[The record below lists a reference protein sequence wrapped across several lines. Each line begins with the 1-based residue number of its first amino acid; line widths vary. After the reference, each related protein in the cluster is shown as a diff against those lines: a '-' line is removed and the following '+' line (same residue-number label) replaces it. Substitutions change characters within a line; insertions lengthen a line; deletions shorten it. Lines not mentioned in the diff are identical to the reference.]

1 LLQLL
6 QLHELQQAGGVLNA
20 HHVAAFYYKLGQL
33 CHRDSRLATSTT
45 TKQLLQHLNTLLPSV
60 LQDIDARGLSNAV
73 LGCACAQHMP
83 AIALLLQAFLRPSTL
98 AAANGFDISNVMW
111 ALGDREVRLDR
122 P

>member
-1 LLQLL
+1 
-6 QLHELQQAGGVLNA
+6 
-20 HHVAAFYYKLGQL
+20 
-33 CHRDSRLATSTT
+33 
-45 TKQLLQHLNTLLPSV
+45 
-60 LQDIDARGLSNAV
+60 
-73 LGCACAQHMP
+73 MP